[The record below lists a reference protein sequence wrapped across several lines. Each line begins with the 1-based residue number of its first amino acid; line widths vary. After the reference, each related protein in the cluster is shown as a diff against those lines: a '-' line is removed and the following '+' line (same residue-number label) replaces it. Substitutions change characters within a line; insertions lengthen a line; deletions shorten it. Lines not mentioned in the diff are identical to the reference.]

1 MAQTFYITLNVHTRV
16 IVEGSCKEILK
27 HDFGTEPHPVH
38 KIVKKSAQAALTYAL
53 EHARNRGFDERF
65 DLTLT
70 HHPLRNIATVVVEAI
85 E

>member
-1 MAQTFYITLNVHTRV
+1 MAQTFFITLNVYTKV
-16 IVEGSCKEILK
+16 IVKGSCKEILK
-27 HDFGTEPHPVH
+27 YDFGTEPHPVH
-38 KIVKKSAQAALTYAL
+38 KIVKNSAQAALAYAL
-53 EHARNRGFDERF
+53 EHARNRGFDEQF